1 MKFVSKF
8 KENLKLNINHYINS
22 IIINQIDSNTKN
34 EDLISKKN
42 LSVQDLN
49 RLNSSGFLYFEKFL
63 PEELNQL
70 IIFNFNNEKSIFTKN
85 LLKVFKFV
93 EDNFYEIIKNYI
105 GGEVVLSGYDISIIK
120 KGTVS
125 VSGSWH
131 TDDLGKKINLFLCV
145 EGNGTMPTA
154 FIPGSHKKK
163 YNPNLLINFR
173 HFNVKNFKKNQNE
186 ILLKYKKND
195 CAMFDSNGL
204 HRGIYEKET
213 TKDRIVLQ
221 MQFLD
226 IQKVY
231 QLGFK
236 KTPKLFMYK
245 NTKPIFRDKK
255 ENEKLLIDNS
265 LINDYLKF
273 NFIKKEFIKCVGNK
287 FYYYF
292 S

>member
-8 KENLKLNINHYINS
+8 KEYLKLNINHYINS

-186 ILLKYKKND
+186 ILLKYNM
-195 CAMFDSNGL
+195 CSSSC
-204 HRGIYEKET
+204 R
-213 TKDRIVLQ
+213 
-221 MQFLD
+221 
-226 IQKVY
+226 
-231 QLGFK
+231 
-236 KTPKLFMYK
+236 
-245 NTKPIFRDKK
+245 
-255 ENEKLLIDNS
+255 LI
-265 LINDYLKF
+265 K
-273 NFIKKEFIKCVGNK
+273 
-287 FYYYF
+287 
-292 S
+292 